1 MALARLFFDNEQ
13 DFDRVLARRLNT
25 FMAGLQQAT
34 GALND
39 VAGAFH
45 PRFDVVQNDDKVT
58 IIADLPGLSKSDID
72 VQLQNDRLTIAGST
86 TQSSEYTDE
95 KAKITHSE
103 RSLESL
109 GGL

>member
-45 PRFDVVQNDDKVT
+45 PRFDVVQNDV
-58 IIADLPGLSKSDID
+58 
-72 VQLQNDRLTIAGST
+72 ST
-86 TQSSEYTDE
+86 GAST
-95 KAKITHSE
+95 
-103 RSLESL
+103 SL
-109 GGL
+109 